1 MKQQR
6 AVIME
11 FLGTAILAV
20 GIVGSGHMLTSL
32 GADNGLELFVNALAT
47 AIALAIAIRI
57 GMKIS
62 GSYFNPAVSLV
73 MLLLKKI
80 KFKIFLLYVVAQTLG
95 AISGTIL
102 ANFMFNQQV
111 LAQSE
116 ISRDGSNLFLSEI
129 FATMVLLWIILRFPK
144 RDDLVAIYVPLWI
157 FGAIL
162 FTSSTS
168 FANPAITV
176 GRVFTSS
183 IVGIA
188 PASVLLFIIAQ
199 LLGGLLGLLVAKQI
213 TNPDKTNDLLA
224 LLLQLQLPL

>member
-6 AVIME
+6 AVMME

-47 AIALAIAIRI
+47 AIALAIALRI

-62 GSYFNPAVSLV
+62 GSHFNPAVSLV

-80 KFKIFLLYVVAQTLG
+80 EFKIFLLYVVAQTLG
-95 AISGTIL
+95 AFSGTIL

-213 TNPDKTNDLLA
+213 TNPDKTNDE
-224 LLLQLQLPL
+224 